1 MSSSDNKALNDI
13 KIEIDRYDYSGGSAD
28 SYVWMRVCET
38 DCGSGFY
45 TFGKSG
51 TKLRVKVLNNSTSTK
66 DVHITAIHVYS
77 SANLITN
84 LPNKSSVQTTPGIN
98 FRASSSATSDCT

>member
-1 MSSSDNKALNDI
+1 MMSSSDNKALNDI
-13 KIEIDRYDYSGGSAD
+13 KIEIDRFDYSGGSD
-28 SYVWMRVCET
+28 TYVWMQVCET

-45 TFGKSG
+45 TFGNSA
-51 TKLRVKVLNNSTSTK
+51 TKVRVKVLNNSTSTK

-98 FRASSSATSDCT
+98 FRASSATNDCT

>member
-1 MSSSDNKALNDI
+1 MMSSSDNKALNGI
-13 KIEIDRYDYSGGSAD
+13 KITIDTIDAGTIDLIVVCD
-28 SYVWMRVCET
+28 S

-45 TFGKSG
+45 TFGKSS
-51 TKLRVKVLNNSTSTK
+51 TKVRVKVSNTSTSTK
-66 DVHITAIHVYS
+66 DVHITAIHAYS

-98 FRASSSATSDCT
+98 FRASSATNDCT